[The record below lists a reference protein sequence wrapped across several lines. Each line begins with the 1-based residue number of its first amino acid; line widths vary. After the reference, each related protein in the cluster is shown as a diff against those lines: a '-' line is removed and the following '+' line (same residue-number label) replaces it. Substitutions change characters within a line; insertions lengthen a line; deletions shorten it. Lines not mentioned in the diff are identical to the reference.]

1 MKKILISLS
10 IIFTLFLGVSCSDY
24 LNVNNNVDTPDEVV
38 PNLRLAPILCGFV
51 SNYYDLR
58 SVGCIDQYF
67 SGNGTGGL
75 TFGASMSYPA
85 ATDYAEVWKMVYYEW
100 GQNLE
105 DMINQAK
112 TQKQPLYAGIGLALK
127 AYGWY
132 ELTSIHG
139 DAPCKEFLD
148 PGRTVFDYDS
158 QEYILS
164 QSRLWAQQAIAIL
177 SAPDVTTYP
186 ASITS
191 TDLMYK
197 GDRTKWL
204 KFAYGVLAKNYMTM
218 SSTTTIDQGGIRKNY
233 LDSAINAANNSMT
246 SYTDDATVM
255 VAGGTNS
262 VTCNFWGVLRGNLT
276 TTLGQSDYIVDV
288 MTGKVK
294 FYDAS
299 GNTATNG
306 NVTQLMAK
314 QYVTDTLT
322 LDPRSICYFGTTDT
336 IPTDLTKINV
346 KTYKFTGTF
355 PGQGVQVTF
364 MGTTSAPS
372 AATSGTG
379 RWLYRDNA
387 PYIVMTYAELQFIK
401 AEAQFR
407 KGLTSDA
414 LTTFQNAVAASMQT
428 TANYIVPGTVVR
440 GAKNKQTS
448 VIGDKIPVATFNA
461 LAQAYLNSQYVNGL
475 TVSNFELAHIMM
487 QKYVALYPWGLDTW
501 NDLRRYQYDLKVGS
515 TGIPSAADGSWT
527 AQRTYYKADTDPT
540 RVYKGFYL
548 SSADVSTRRATYGG
562 FVTADLGSP
571 SYRILP
577 RYNSEY
583 IWNVSA
589 LAALKPISGLA
600 ANYNTSMVWFCLT
613 PQ

>member
-58 SVGCIDQYF
+58 SVGCMSQYF
-67 SGNGTGGL
+67 SGNGTGGS
-75 TFGASMSYPA
+75 TFGAAMSYPA

-112 TQKQPLYAGIGLALK
+112 VQKQPLYAGIGLALK

-139 DAPCKEFLD
+139 EAPCKEFLD

-164 QSRLWAQQAIAIL
+164 QSRMWAQQAIAIL
-177 SAPDVTTYP
+177 SVPDATVYP

-218 SSTTTIDQGGIRKNY
+218 SSTATIDQGGIRKNY
-233 LDSAINAANNSMT
+233 LDSAINAVNSSMV
-246 SYTDDATVM
+246 SYGDDATVM

-262 VTCNFWGVLRGNLT
+262 VQCNFWGVLRGNLT
-276 TTLGQSDYIVDV
+276 TSLTQTDYMVDLE
-288 MTGKVK
+288 TGKVK
-294 FYDAS
+294 LYDAN
-299 GNTATNG
+299 GNTVTTG

-314 QYVTDTLT
+314 QYITDTLT

-336 IPTDLTKINV
+336 IPLDLTKINV
-346 KTYKFTGTF
+346 KTYKFVGTL
-355 PGQGVQVTF
+355 PGQASQVTLQ
-364 MGTTSAPS
+364 GTTAAPS

-379 RWLYRDNA
+379 RWLFRDNA

-407 KGLTSDA
+407 KGDA
-414 LTTFQNAVAASMQT
+414 AGALATFKGAVAASMQT
-428 TANYIVPGTVVR
+428 TATYIVPGTAVK
-440 GAKNKQTS
+440 GAKNKMTS
-448 VIGDKIPVATFNA
+448 VIGDKIPAATFNT
-461 LAQAYLNSQYVNGL
+461 LSTAYLNSQYVNGM
-475 TVSNFELAHIMM
+475 TVANFELAHIMM

-527 AQRTYYKADTDPT
+527 AQRTFHKADIDPT

-548 SSADVSTRRATYGG
+548 ASADVSTRRGT
-562 FVTADLGSP
+562 FVTANLGSP
-571 SYRILP
+571 SYRVLP